1 MRFVIGILILCGMA
15 LAQTAQPYP
24 IVGQPWES
32 TVFTGILGAEDL
44 SVSVTPPVGA
54 PINPASAVSVTC
66 GVPETLLSHPV
77 TIEVP
82 NGATIT
88 FTV

>member
-32 TVFTGILGAEDL
+32 T
-44 SVSVTPPVGA
+44 
-54 PINPASAVSVTC
+54 ASLAWTRSRRTSRPSDSRLASRSMV
-66 GVPETLLSHPV
+66 PV
-77 TIEVP
+77 TFSPQTNSINVLP
-82 NGATIT
+82 NP
-88 FTV
+88 